1 MKTRIVRIG
10 NSQGVR
16 IPKPLLEQ
24 SGLGEEVEL
33 EVRADEIV
41 IRAGSRP
48 RAGWEEAFRSM
59 ADAGDDEARRAARR
73 ADAEAAG
80 LRRIVRHLVTNTR
93 FLELTPE
100 RARVS
105 SYFTVI
111 TEIGLDHHG
120 RYRDELEPVGDEWL
134 IRHRFVSTDWRDPG
148 STMAPPSAI
157 G

>member
-41 IRAGSRP
+41 IRAASRP

-59 ADAGDDEARRAARR
+59 ADAGDDELL
-73 ADAEAAG
+73 DPD
-80 LRRIVRHLVTNTR
+80 V
-93 FLELTPE
+93 
-100 RARVS
+100 VS
-105 SYFTVI
+105 DRWV
-111 TEIGLDHHG
+111 
-120 RYRDELEPVGDEWL
+120 DEEW
-134 IRHRFVSTDWRDPG
+134 TW
-148 STMAPPSAI
+148 
-157 G
+157 